1 MNPQTERAAAIVE
14 QYGCKTENLIAI
26 LQDIQAAYN
35 YLSEANLT
43 LVAQRLGISVSKVYS
58 VATFYENFSLEAKGR
73 HIIKV
78 CAGTA
83 CHVRKSG
90 PIYDAIYEY
99 LGLSGKRKT
108 SDDGMFTLET
118 VACLGACGLAPV
130 MTVDGEVHAKMTP
143 TSALELLERIRDIR
157 ASEKVFYRQVL
168 EIYATSID
176 YDPKAEISIQFF
188 KKVQNKIHYAIHGQ
202 TAAEVIYTRADAEKE
217 FMGLTTF
224 AGSQPTLKE
233 AVVAKNYLNEK
244 ELRAMGQLVSGYL
257 DFAERQAE
265 REQAMTM
272 QDWSEHLDRILT
284 MSGEQLLI
292 GNGSV
297 SHKQAIDKATGEYR
311 KYKARTLSEVERD
324 YLDSIKL
331 LEQKT
336 DKK

>member
-1 MNPQTERAAAIVE
+1 MNPQTDRAAAIVE

-43 LVAQRLGISVSKVYS
+43 LVADRLGISVSKVYS
-58 VATFYENFSLEAKGR
+58 VATFYENFSLEAKGK

-143 TSALELLERIRDIR
+143 TSALELLECIRK
-157 ASEKVFYRQVL
+157 E
-168 EIYATSID
+168 E
-176 YDPKAEISIQFF
+176 
-188 KKVQNKIHYAIHGQ
+188 
-202 TAAEVIYTRADAEKE
+202 AA
-217 FMGLTTF
+217 
-224 AGSQPTLKE
+224 Q
-233 AVVAKNYLNEK
+233 
-244 ELRAMGQLVSGYL
+244 
-257 DFAERQAE
+257 
-265 REQAMTM
+265 
-272 QDWSEHLDRILT
+272 
-284 MSGEQLLI
+284 
-292 GNGSV
+292 
-297 SHKQAIDKATGEYR
+297 
-311 KYKARTLSEVERD
+311 
-324 YLDSIKL
+324 
-331 LEQKT
+331 
-336 DKK
+336 